1 MHENN
6 TLDVARSKAL
16 DVSLLIAKM
25 SKVSEILPQIDEL
38 LEILTGKKAFEGKPM
53 MRPPPPPAPKPII
66 IEALKPHHDGL
77 TRHTLGKQTGL
88 DPDIV
93 QKGIDELVALGK
105 IQRVKRQGWPRYALV
120 E

>member
-1 MHENN
+1 MHDNN

-16 DVSLLIAKM
+16 EVSIQIAKM
-25 SKVSEILPQIDEL
+25 SKVSDIIDPIDEL
-38 LEILTGKKAFEGKPM
+38 IEILTGEKAFEGKPM
-53 MRPPPPPAPKPII
+53 MRLPPPPDPKPII
-66 IEALKPHHDGL
+66 IEALKPHNDGL
-77 TRHTLGKQTGL
+77 TRHTLCKQIEL